1 MSCLWKQFQDKMVHQ
16 KTLAK
21 KAQFFFGSRL
31 EIATFQAAFT
41 KAKTS
46 TDGQFVQ

>member
-1 MSCLWKQFQDKMVHQ
+1 MSCLWEQFPDEMVHQ

-21 KAQFFFGSRL
+21 KALTFFGSRL

-41 KAKTS
+41 KAKT
-46 TDGQFVQ
+46 DGQFVQ